1 MNEKRVVVL
10 DKTLCIGI
18 RKEKRK
24 SRVEKRNCFIR
35 LQLLFF
41 IWHLFHYLLF
51 PDDSIMSSLFLLPK
65 CFTECTPIGN
75 HGQFDILSS
84 FSHDLTSV
92 LFQNMPPPPVEYISP
107 LPLLHYMLK
116 NCRCCLQQILRLQIH
131 LRTLGLSYHP
141 WLLCFGSH
149 GVLFVVLGAWDSL
162 CLSRH
167 YEETTLFQPLPRV
180 CFKQQI

>member
-1 MNEKRVVVL
+1 MNEKRVVL

-65 CFTECTPIGN
+65 CFTECAACLLAIMDNLT
-75 HGQFDILSS
+75 
-84 FSHDLTSV
+84 FSAH
-92 LFQNMPPPPVEYISP
+92 FHMI
-107 LPLLHYMLK
+107 
-116 NCRCCLQQILRLQIH
+116 
-131 LRTLGLSYHP
+131 
-141 WLLCFGSH
+141 
-149 GVLFVVLGAWDSL
+149 
-162 CLSRH
+162 
-167 YEETTLFQPLPRV
+167 
-180 CFKQQI
+180 